1 MPLRYALM
9 MLSSCFLSDYV
20 ENWTKNRCPFS
31 NKKCIILIVLF
42 NTLPWEQTKQFIFI
56 YMYDIFPFN
65 ENYSYSL
72 LFMIEFPNNPWNIIE
87 TRKIISK
94 YKSVWAWSMSKI
106 FIYLLKIFNTN
117 FYFRLQKIT
126 CLFWWRYVV
135 TYRQTN

>member
-1 MPLRYALM
+1 MYNFNCL
-9 MLSSCFLSDYV
+9 
-20 ENWTKNRCPFS
+20 T
-31 NKKCIILIVLF
+31 
-42 NTLPWEQTKQFIFI
+42 NTLAWEQTKQFIFI

-117 FYFRLQKIT
+117 FYFRLQ
-126 CLFWWRYVV
+126 
-135 TYRQTN
+135 